1 MIQRFQPDLEQPIAR
16 VVNPDPVSY
25 EVGRRDVFSVAD
37 LVDREMYTVEAELLF
52 VSEHAYWYFQEG
64 YEPPE
69 QALLAAAQT
78 FEETIY
84 PVVTTAFGSEW
95 SPGVDNDPRMTI
107 LHSPLRGV
115 AGYYSASDEYPK
127 AVYPFSNEREI
138 IYMNTS
144 NFVGSPAHLGV
155 LAHELQHA
163 VHWAGDPGEE
173 TWVNEGLSE
182 VAKGLADYGLSFID
196 YFIASPATPL
206 TTWASGRD
214 STLPHYGA
222 ASLFMEYLAQHY
234 GGHDSLSKLVA
245 RPEDGIEGVTA
256 YLQSQGYEATF
267 QEVFKD
273 WLVANYLDSREI
285 GNYFYEG
292 LNVNVSP
299 TKTVREYGQRNG
311 IVPQYAGEYI
321 EVRLDEGDALV
332 TFQGQPETLL
342 LPTSAHSGSYCWWGN
357 QGDSIDSS
365 LTASF
370 DLSQV
375 SQATLNFWTWYSIEE
390 SWDYAYV
397 EVSSDGGKSW
407 DILEGVLASPQNPL
421 GLGFGPGYTGQSE
434 GWQEDS
440 MDLTPYA
447 GMEILLRFEYVTDD
461 AVNEDGIC
469 IDDISIPEID
479 YSDDA
484 ESDGLWESL
493 GFIRTDNRVP
503 QGYAVQVIEMGDKIT
518 VRNMPINR
526 DAHGDLILRGF
537 GAGLERAIVIIAPVA
552 PKTTQPSSYALS
564 VEPVP

>member
-1 MIQRFQPDLEQPIAR
+1 MIRRFQPDLEQPISR
-16 VVNPDPVSY
+16 VVNRDPVSY
-25 EVGRRDVFSVAD
+25 EVGRQDVFWVAD
-37 LVDREMYTVEAELLF
+37 LVDRKMYEVEAELLF
-52 VSEHAYWYFQEG
+52 VSEHAYWYFKDG
-64 YEPPE
+64 YDPPE
-69 QALLAAAQT
+69 QALRAAAQT

-84 PVVTTAFGSEW
+84 PVVTAAFGSEW

-144 NFVGSPAHLGV
+144 SFVGSPAYLGT

-182 VAKGLADYGLSFID
+182 VANGLAGYGLSFID
-196 YFIASPATPL
+196 YFIESPATPL

-214 STLPHYGA
+214 SALPHYGA

-245 RPEDGIEGVTA
+245 QPEDGIEGVTA
-256 YLQSQGYEATF
+256 YLHSLGYEATF
-267 QEVFKD
+267 QEVFQD
-273 WLVANYLDSREI
+273 WLVANYLDSREV
-285 GNYFYEG
+285 GNNFYEG
-292 LNVNVSP
+292 LNVGVRPS
-299 TKTVREYGQRNG
+299 KTMSEYGQHSG
-311 IVPQYAGEYI
+311 AVPQYAGEYV
-321 EVRLDEGDALV
+321 EVRLKEGDALV
-332 TFQGQPETLL
+332 SFQGQQDTPL

-357 QGDSIDSS
+357 RGDSIDSS
-365 LTASF
+365 LTRSF
-370 DLSQV
+370 DLSRV
-375 SQATLNFWTWYSIEE
+375 SQATLNFWSWYSIEE

-397 EVSSDGGKSW
+397 EVSSDGGESW
-407 DILEGVLASPQNPL
+407 NILEGGLASPQNSL
-421 GLGFGPGYTGQSE
+421 GLGFGAGYTGQSK

-440 MDLTPYA
+440 VDLTPYA
-447 GMEILLRFEYVTDD
+447 GMEVLLRFEYVTD
-461 AVNEDGIC
+461 AALNEDGIC

-484 ESDGLWESL
+484 ESDGLWEAL

-503 QGYAVQVIEMGDKIT
+503 QDYLVQVIEMGAEIT
-518 VRNMPINR
+518 VRNMPLTQDLTGN
-526 DAHGDLILRGF
+526 LILRGF
-537 GAGLERAIVIIAPVA
+537 GAGLERAIVIVAPIA
-552 PKTTQPSSYALS
+552 PKTTQPSSYVLS
-564 VEPVP
+564 VGPVP